1 MLPFSVD
8 YVPYTAYH
16 VINQLQLLM
25 FAALAFTVLKLIK
38 IYPSDTRGMNLDT
51 DWVYRKGLMTLIIY
65 SNRYLNTGYRVVCDG
80 AVGIISEVINSAKQL
95 GNNDGILSRTPA
107 LGSSIAWISG
117 LLLLVLL
124 LRFA

>member
-16 VINQLQLLM
+16 VINQLQILM

-38 IYPSDTRGMNLDT
+38 IYPSDTRGINLDT

-65 SNRYLNTGYRVVCDG
+65 SNRYLNTGYRVVCDLSL
-80 AVGIISEVINSAKQL
+80 IHISEPTRPL
-95 GNNDGILSRTPA
+95 
-107 LGSSIAWISG
+107 
-117 LLLLVLL
+117 
-124 LRFA
+124 